1 MRRRVLIATIGLW
14 VLLATVAAVPAL
26 AACPGWSV
34 VASRNP
40 QPSFDVLTDVSALS
54 ASGRGSNARPL
65 IEHWDGMTWSVV
77 PGPTTSTSFLGLNGV
92 VAISPTNV
100 WAVGNKGSAS
110 RPLILHYNG
119 TKWSVA
125 AAGTPGCQPST
136 LA

>member
-54 ASGRGSNARPL
+54 ATDAWAVGTSGRGSNARPL

-100 WAVGNKGSAS
+100 WAVGNKAQ
-110 RPLILHYNG
+110 P
-119 TKWSVA
+119 
-125 AAGTPGCQPST
+125 PGR
-136 LA
+136 